1 MYNISK
7 HKRQTMKQIVKIFV
21 VLFIFIINQGSANH
35 LGLNTYNTK
44 NVVDEL
50 IYIEKNI
57 KPIDKKYKKRI
68 LITGSTAG
76 IGQLAAKYLIK
87 RGHDV
92 VVHARNTQRSDD
104 VKRDLPN
111 LKAVVIGDLS
121 NLEQTKKLANDINA
135 LGNFDVIIHNAGVY
149 GASSKEMLNVN
160 SLSPYILTSLVNKPK
175 SLIFITS
182 SIHIS
187 GDLKLQEIQSKNPK
201 INYSDTKLQI
211 LTFAMAVSR
220 YWDNVKVNAIRP
232 GWVPTLMGFHDS
244 LYATDDLRLAYM
256 TYVYLAEN
264 LDKDTNVTGKYF
276 FQSKEEN
283 SFNKIIYD
291 ENSQDELIKA
301 YEKATFVSFPK

>member
-1 MYNISK
+1 
-7 HKRQTMKQIVKIFV
+7 MKQIVKTFV
-21 VLFIFIINQGSANH
+21 VLFIFLTSQGSANN
-35 LGLNTYNTK
+35 LGLNTYSTE

-50 IYIEKNI
+50 NYIEKNI
-57 KPIDKKYKKRI
+57 KPINKKYKKRI

-76 IGQLAAKYLIK
+76 IGQLTSKYLIK

-92 VVHARNTQRSDD
+92 VVHAQNLQRADD
-104 VKRDLPN
+104 IKKDLPN
-111 LKAVVIGDLS
+111 IKAVVIGDLS

-160 SLSPYILTSLVNKPK
+160 SLSAYILTSLVNKPK

-182 SIHIS
+182 DLHRS
-187 GDLKLQEIQSKNPK
+187 GDLKFQEIQSKDPK
-201 INYSDTKLQI
+201 ISYSDTKLQI

-220 YWDNVKVNAIRP
+220 YWSDVKVNAIRP
-232 GWVPTLMGFHDS
+232 GWVPTHMGFHAGP
-244 LYATDDLRLAYM
+244 YAPDDLRAGYM
-256 TYVYLAEN
+256 TYVYLAES
-264 LDKDTNVTGKYF
+264 LDNSTNITGKYF
-276 FQSKEEN
+276 FQSKEEHN
-283 SFNKIIYD
+283 FNKIIYD